1 MNPEMN
7 CTEFQTRL
15 MQEPACTEEAFLQH
29 IGDCGSCREKYD
41 NALEFEALLLDAMEV
56 DTPNDLAERV
66 VDAVNKRQK
75 PAASNGRY
83 RLMLAA
89 SFMLMLVVTGWMGLQ
104 WGGGAAY
111 AEKLP
116 QVVSHHIEKEQRHLQ
131 ENTLL
136 SETSVAQL
144 FSRFGAVMHAS
155 VGDVVFAEACWIR
168 YRHGMHLIL
177 REASGPVTLM
187 FMPGEDLPDE
197 KKLAWK
203 ESSGLIV
210 PTDYGSLAILAS
222 SPEQAAQIRQRV
234 DAALIWGS

>member
-29 IGDCGSCREKYD
+29 VSDCGSCREEYD
-41 NALEFEALLLDAMEV
+41 RALEFEALLLDAMEV
-56 DTPNDLAERV
+56 DAPNDLAERV
-66 VDAVNKRQK
+66 VNAVNEGQK
-75 PAASNGRY
+75 PAASNGGY

-89 SFMLMLVVTGWMGLQ
+89 SFMLMFVVAGWMGFQ

-116 QVVSHHIEKEQRHLQ
+116 QVVSQHIEKERRHLQ
-131 ENTLL
+131 DNALL
-136 SETSVAQL
+136 NETSVAQL

-155 VGDVVFAEACWIR
+155 VGEVVFAEACWIR

-187 FMPGEDLPDE
+187 FMPGEEVPGE
-197 KKLAWK
+197 KALAW
-203 ESSGLIV
+203 EGSSGMIV
-210 PTDYGSLAILAS
+210 PADYGSLAILAS
-222 SPEQAAQIRQRV
+222 SLEQAAQIRKRV
-234 DAALIWGS
+234 EAALIWGS